1 MIFMMVIPPILSART
16 LGIAELG
23 DLKKVGRI
31 GLKILVLTDMFPDE
45 DEPASGVFVYEL
57 TKALSHKNE
66 VVVIHPRLW
75 NPLGLLA
82 PFAKKRGA
90 GGSSDGK
97 NKYNRLTNG
106 IEVYRPKLFVL
117 PKGDRL
123 FFRALAFFFASLM
136 LVKRLQRKFSFDLIH
151 AHMACPA
158 GFAAVLL
165 GMVCGKRVII
175 TAHGSDVHTF
185 PQSFFL
191 RQLILFALKRAH
203 KVATV
208 SFALKGLIEKMAPLQ
223 KDVSV
228 IRNGVRQDAF
238 FPIDKTK
245 GRERLGLPV
254 SRKAILFA
262 GNLLPVKGVDALL
275 RAFVNVSTSNQA
287 DLIIIGKGESAPELK
302 ALTKALGIE
311 ARVLFTGTVRHDE
324 IPLWLNA
331 CDVLCLPSRREG
343 FPTIIVEAFACG
355 RPVVATRVGG
365 VPEAVINDSLGI
377 LINSNHPDVLASALN
392 TALAKEWNN
401 QAIAAYGRRFSWRAI
416 AEEYHHLY
424 EEMLGSP
431 L

>member
-1 MIFMMVIPPILSART
+1 MAQT
-16 LGIAELG
+16 
-23 DLKKVGRI
+23 
-31 GLKILVLTDMFPDE
+31 KILILTDVFPDE

-66 VVVIHPRLW
+66 AVVIHPRLW

-82 PFAKKRGA
+82 PFAKKRAA

-97 NKYNRLTNG
+97 ETGNRPIHGT
-106 IEVYRPKLFVL
+106 EVYRPKLFVL

-123 FFRALAFFFASLM
+123 FFRAFAFFFAALP
-136 LVKRLQRKFSFDLIH
+136 LVKRLQRRFPFDLIH

-165 GMVCGKRVII
+165 GMTCGKRVII

-191 RQLILFALKRAH
+191 RQLILFTLKRAH

-208 SFALKGLIEKMAPLQ
+208 SFALKGLIEKMATLQ
-223 KDVSV
+223 KDISV

-245 GRERLGLPV
+245 ARERLGLPAG
-254 SRKAILFA
+254 RKAVLFV
-262 GNLLPVKGVDALL
+262 GNLLPVKGVDSLL
-275 RAFVNVSTSNQA
+275 RAYVTVSESNQA
-287 DLIIIGKGESAPELK
+287 DLIIVGKGESTPELK
-302 ALTKALGIE
+302 ALTKALGVE
-311 ARVLFTGTVRHDE
+311 ARVHFTGTVRHDM
-324 IPLWLNA
+324 IPLWINA
-331 CDVLCLPSRREG
+331 CDVLCLPSHREG

-377 LINSNHPDVLASALN
+377 LIDSNHPDVLASALN
-392 TALAKEWNN
+392 TALAKEWNT
-401 QAIAAYGRRFSWRAI
+401 QAIAAYGRSFSWHAI

-424 EEMLGSP
+424 EEMVGNLRH
-431 L
+431 